1 MHPSLR
7 PLQHALRGSA
17 WFSPSALG
25 PDLAH
30 PRQHQCSCRIRCKKT
45 LQRRS
50 ERCVERSRVLWG
62 RVNNVGVDTAT
73 GSTATRST
81 AGHGDGHRM
90 ATGTG
95 RPWARS
101 SHGHGAA
108 AGTGRTRVRDGHSTG
123 IARARHGYG
132 HGHDHSGVRTIL

>member
-7 PLQHALRGSA
+7 PLQHALHGSA

-30 PRQHQCSCRIRCKKT
+30 SRQRQCSCRIRRKKT

-73 GSTATRST
+73 GSTATGST
-81 AGHGDGHRM
+81 ATESTATESTARHGDGHRT

-95 RPWARS
+95 RPRAR
-101 SHGHGAA
+101 GGRGYGADT
-108 AGTGRTRVRDGHSTG
+108 GTGRPWHGNSTST
-123 IARARHGYG
+123 ARLWPRP
-132 HGHDHSGVRTIL
+132 